1 MTNTNRPLYQDPD
14 YVQGQIA
21 SLQSLVLG
29 LANLLASK
37 EEFRA
42 ESLCRLENLKTA
54 HLSAPVSDTRL
65 QAIDDCEAWLM
76 RVTE

>member
-1 MTNTNRPLYQDPD
+1 MQNADRPLYQDPD

-37 EEFRA
+37 EEFQA
-42 ESLCRLENLKTA
+42 ESLRRLDNLKTA
-54 HLSAPVSDTRL
+54 HLSAPVSDARL
-65 QAIDDCEAWLM
+65 QAIDDCEAWLLK
-76 RVTE
+76 VTE